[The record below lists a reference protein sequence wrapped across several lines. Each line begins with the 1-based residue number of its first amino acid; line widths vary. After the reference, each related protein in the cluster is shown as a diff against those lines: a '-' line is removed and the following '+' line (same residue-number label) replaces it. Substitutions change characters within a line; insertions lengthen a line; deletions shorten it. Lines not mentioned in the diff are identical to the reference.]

1 MASKPT
7 SWTYKLL
14 ILAIIVLVLISFQ
27 KFWLP
32 SEQNEKTT
40 SNANVSAASDA
51 APVVVAEVYQEEFK
65 TYLYGLGVV
74 TPLNTVDVRSRVDGQ
89 LMKIGFKEGQ
99 VVKADDLL
107 AEIDPVPFQIQLDLA
122 TGQLASDQ
130 TLLNTAINDL
140 ARYRKLLKQDS
151 ISLQLVESKQS
162 LVHQY
167 QAAVQADQ
175 GQVTGAKI
183 QLKYAQIKAP
193 ISGRV
198 GFRQVDAGNIVRT
211 SDAMGIVTITQ
222 LDPISVIFPIPEDD
236 LPRVITLLNSEKVS
250 IVELYDR
257 ALKNKI
263 AEGRL
268 VATDNQIDST
278 TGTIKVKGEFAN
290 PDGELFANQFV
301 NVKLAVDTNPQAIL
315 ILTSAIQ
322 HGSQGE
328 FVYRVNQDLTV
339 SVTPVK
345 IRSSQGN
352 ITSIESGVDIG
363 DKLVI
368 QGADRLREG
377 AKIKIIASND
387 NNTQKP

>member
-1 MASKPT
+1 MLT
-7 SWTYKLL
+7 
-14 ILAIIVLVLISFQ
+14 IIVLVLISLQ
-27 KFWLP
+27 KNWLP
-32 SEQNEKTT
+32 VTQTKQSTDNVIQSNEKIKPQKT
-40 SNANVSAASDA
+40 SDNTSGDV
-51 APVVVAEVYQEEFK
+51 APVVVAEVYQDEFK

-74 TPLNTVDVRSRVDGQ
+74 SPINTVDVRSRVDGQ
-89 LMKIGFKEGQ
+89 LMNISFKEGQ
-99 VVKADDLL
+99 VVKAGDLL

-130 TLLNTAINDL
+130 TLLNNAKTDL
-140 ARYRKLLKQDS
+140 TRYRKLLKQDS
-151 ISLQLVESKQS
+151 ISLQLVESKES

-167 QAAVQADQ
+167 EAAVQADH

-193 ISGRV
+193 INGRV

-211 SDAMGIVTITQ
+211 SDAIGIVTITQ

-236 LPRVITLLNSEKVS
+236 LPRVISLLNANQAT

-268 VATDNQIDST
+268 IATDNQIDST
-278 TGTIKVKGEFAN
+278 TGTIKVKAQFAN
-290 PDGELFANQFV
+290 PDGQLFANQFV
-301 NVKLAVDTNPQAIL
+301 NVKLAIYIDPQAML
-315 ILTSAIQ
+315 ILTAAIH
-322 HGSQGE
+322 HGSQGD
-328 FVYRVNQDLTV
+328 FVYRVNPDLTV

-352 ITSIESGVDIG
+352 VTSIESGIDIG
-363 DKLVI
+363 DKLVV

-387 NNTQKP
+387 GNVQ